1 MITCL
6 KFNVL
11 ESAPMAAKRSK
22 SRRGGKRPGAGRKPV
37 LKDAHS
43 FAVTLDGVDY
53 EAISR
58 EADERG
64 VSLGTI
70 VREAVKG
77 YMARRRR

>member
-6 KFNVL
+6 DFIVID
-11 ESAPMAAKRSK
+11 SASMAAKRTK

-37 LKDAHS
+37 LKDARS
-43 FAVTLDGVDY
+43 FAVTLDGADY

-64 VSLGTI
+64 VSLGAV

-77 YMARRRR
+77 YVARRRR